1 MNETTTSPVPQ
12 GDYRPAVRHGT
23 VIYTAGMTP
32 RSDGDLVYVGV
43 VGDSIDV
50 DRART
55 AARHA
60 ATNAAFAAES
70 CLFAS
75 EAIAQVLRMIV
86 FVASTPTFTEHSRVA
101 DAASEV
107 LRERYGEEALGART
121 AVGVACLPGGA
132 PVEIELTAAVRVADW
147 RAST

>member
-1 MNETTTSPVPQ
+1 MPQ
-12 GDYRPAVRHGT
+12 GDYRSAVRHET
-23 VIYTAGMTP
+23 VIYTARMTP
-32 RSDGDLVYVGV
+32 RDNGELIDIGV
-43 VGDSIDV
+43 VGANIDV
-50 DRART
+50 DRARS

-70 CLFAS
+70 GLLPG
-75 EAIAQVLRMIV
+75 EAIAQVLRMTV
-86 FVASTPTFTEHSRVA
+86 FVASVPTFTEHSRVA

-107 LRERYGEEALGART
+107 LRGRYGDEALGART

-132 PVEIELTAAVRVADW
+132 PVEIELTVGIGVADR